1 MLLLN
6 CQNQSKSCLSFILLL
21 FLKKQLQL
29 FCHIVR
35 YQLFSALYIVCEIDF
50 WGEKKRQIVA
60 INNSNNK
67 SINCILYFHK
77 QHNVLL
83 ITALFIRLRRERQL
97 LRVSKEAQSPT
108 EQPVV
113 QLLVH
118 WRAAFWQGGCTAQS
132 WPDLQSKPGHWC
144 YGREEGSCSALGVR
158 KPPHLKRR
166 SHSAHPSWELT
177 SGPSAQPPSSV
188 PMTCAVCMVWGR
200 PPCALGASS
209 PTRASLL
216 PLVGRRWHWGGD
228 LQMSSAM
235 RLCLLPT
242 IIITI
247 YMKGPQKLQRGILNV
262 ENSIEIFRI
271 FFQFIHIYIFYGH
284 YRVFR
289 RAFFFSPTETLFPA
303 SIATSVFIALTH
315 W

>member
-83 ITALFIRLRRERQL
+83 ITALFIGLRRERQL

-132 WPDLQSKPGHWC
+132 WPDLQSKPGRWC
-144 YGREEGSCSALGVR
+144 YGREEQWGQLQCPGCEEASTPEAAL
-158 KPPHLKRR
+158 
-166 SHSAHPSWELT
+166 S
-177 SGPSAQPPSSV
+177 Q
-188 PMTCAVCMVWGR
+188 R
-200 PPCALGASS
+200 PPKLGTHLRSLCTATELCASDLCCMHGVGT
-209 PTRASLL
+209 PTLCSGSFQPHKGIAAAARGQKVAL
-216 PLVGRRWHWGGD
+216 RWG
-228 LQMSSAM
+228 
-235 RLCLLPT
+235 PT
-242 IIITI
+242 NVFSYETVPTSHNN
-247 YMKGPQKLQRGILNV
+247 YNYTWKVLRNCNV
-262 ENSIEIFRI
+262 E
-271 FFQFIHIYIFYGH
+271 YL
-284 YRVFR
+284 
-289 RAFFFSPTETLFPA
+289 TLK
-303 SIATSVFIALTH
+303 IA
-315 W
+315 

>member
-166 SHSAHPSWELT
+166 SHSAHPSWELRSLCTATELCASDLCCMHGVGTPTLCSGSFQPRKGIAAAARGQKVALRWGPTNVFSYETVPT
-177 SGPSAQPPSSV
+177 SHNNYNYTWKV
-188 PMTCAVCMVWGR
+188 LRNC
-200 PPCALGASS
+200 
-209 PTRASLL
+209 
-216 PLVGRRWHWGGD
+216 
-228 LQMSSAM
+228 
-235 RLCLLPT
+235 
-242 IIITI
+242 
-247 YMKGPQKLQRGILNV
+247 NV
-262 ENSIEIFRI
+262 E
-271 FFQFIHIYIFYGH
+271 YL
-284 YRVFR
+284 
-289 RAFFFSPTETLFPA
+289 TLK
-303 SIATSVFIALTH
+303 IA
-315 W
+315 